1 MSALATR
8 AAALLACCGR
18 TGARVA
24 GADPDR
30 VCRAVHGATGTRCLL
45 LWDHRNG
52 THHAVSGLIWP
63 DRARWARRIGHAA
76 RVWLLRHGGVR

>member
-1 MSALATR
+1 MSALAVR
-8 AAALLACCGR
+8 AAALLARCGQ

-24 GADPDR
+24 GVDADR

-52 THHAVSGLIWP
+52 TRHAATGLVWP

-76 RVWLLRHGGVR
+76 YVWLLCHGGVR